1 MIAGAF
7 GLKAKAQIVIGTNS
21 KIQFGAD
28 LVSSSSQF
36 TAKAGSTINFGGPT
50 NLNQLESNGT
60 ISLSASVSNDNRRR
74 LDTGTIKAGKLLIGD
89 GGLKS
94 MGHMIVPAGGSL
106 TFNSTSAASIIAGK
120 GLDNH
125 GAVSVLNGEIDVQ
138 AGGVRSN
145 SEGSSIAVDKG
156 KLDFSSAEPSL
167 IGGKGITIASIATVS
182 VNKGM
187 VGITG
192 KTEGK
197 MKVSSD
203 ASVILSASSKAECAN
218 FVGGGCKDKVEVVTL
233 AADGKLISGTA
244 EEVARELGEDQPT
257 NTTTTK
263 PKKVSSG
270 AHASASGLL
279 LLFTAAALW

>member
-1 MIAGAF
+1 
-7 GLKAKAQIVIGTNS
+7 
-21 KIQFGAD
+21 
-28 LVSSSSQF
+28 
-36 TAKAGSTINFGGPT
+36 
-50 NLNQLESNGT
+50 
-60 ISLSASVSNDNRRR
+60 
-74 LDTGTIKAGKLLIGD
+74 
-89 GGLKS
+89 
-94 MGHMIVPAGGSL
+94 MIVPAGGSL
-106 TFNSTSAASIIAGK
+106 TFNSNSAASIIAGK

-125 GAVSVLNGEIDVQ
+125 GAVSVLNGEIDVR

-218 FVGGGCKDKVEVVTL
+218 FAGGVCKDKVEVVTL
-233 AADGKLISGTA
+233 AANGKLISGTA

-257 NTTTTK
+257 TTTK
-263 PKKVSSG
+263 PKEVARELG
-270 AHASASGLL
+270 EDQ
-279 LLFTAAALW
+279 